1 VKGIN
6 IILYYNIENKLI
18 RQLFDT
24 LKQTFLNYQ
33 KKMMKIRAYC
43 VLYLER
49 NKKSSSNCNKT
60 YFQTMK
66 DYVESMKKRQESI
79 NLSRLKR

>member
-6 IILYYNIENKLI
+6 IILYYNIEYKLI

-24 LKQTFLNYQ
+24 LKPTFLNYQ
-33 KKMMKIRAYC
+33 KKMIKIRAYC

-49 NKKSSSNCNKT
+49 NKKSSSN
-60 YFQTMK
+60 FQTMK